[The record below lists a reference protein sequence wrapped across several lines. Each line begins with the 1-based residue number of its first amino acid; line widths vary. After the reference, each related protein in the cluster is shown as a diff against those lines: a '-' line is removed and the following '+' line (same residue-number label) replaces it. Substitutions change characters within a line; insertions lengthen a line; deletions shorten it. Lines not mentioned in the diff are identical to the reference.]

1 MANYYELKR
10 ELEKA
15 AGAAV
20 TVDAERD
27 GRTLAFDLPRE
38 TAADRE
44 EQSSGVPYGLSLLYP
59 TVVGGVV
66 EGMPAEAAGLKEED
80 RITRVAGTEVRT
92 WKEMREEISRHPGEE
107 IEIAWLRDGEPMTAL
122 VTPEPR
128 PDGESTIGQIGIG
141 PHTSTADVPFG
152 EAASLSASGLVNS
165 AGLILEFIGSIFEE
179 DRYKELGGPI
189 LIAKMAD
196 DTAERG
202 LEPFIYFLALLS
214 VNLAI
219 LNLMPIP
226 ALDGGHLVF
235 LTLEA
240 VHAKAAVAAQKGV
253 LPAGRPRPDPGPD
266 DPGDLQRPQPAGHPL
281 HLRAVPVVPAALQAH
296 NRAPQSLAMS
306 SRQKA
311 DSSGDEPGRLT
322 AAIRGHAR
330 SLGFDL
336 FGVTPAE
343 PLPGSDFY
351 ARWVALGY
359 AGEMEYLRRNREKR
373 GDPRLLVPGAVSVIC
388 VGMNYYPGPQEETAA
403 GCPDSPGLRGRIA
416 AYARGDD
423 YHELVKKRLAELW
436 RFIEEEAGRP
446 VRGRWYV
453 DTAPVL
459 ERELAQRAGL
469 GWWGKNTCLIN
480 KRQGSW
486 FFLGEIITDLELP
499 FDEPRGRPLR
509 HLHPLPR
516 RLPHRR
522 LPGTVRPRL
531 PPLHLL
537 PDHRAADRHTR
548 DAASRYRRLAVR
560 LRRLPGGLPVEPQG
574 GAGSRDRL
582 CLPSGTGAARPG
594 RTDGARCGRGSTFY
608 SETARSRGPNG
619 RDSCATSPSRW
630 AIPAGPRRSGY

>member
-1 MANYYELKR
+1 MLYFLIALGILIFVHELGHFLVAKGAGIRVERFSLGFPPRMIGFRWKETDYCLSWIPFGGYVKVAGMADVGSEEETGADWEFPSKPIWVRMAVIAAGPAMNLLFAYVAFLFLYSTYGIDSIDSTAIDPLEGSPAAIAGLRHGDAIVRVGEQPVANYYELKR

-38 TAADRE
+38 TAAARE
-44 EQSSGVPYGLSLLYP
+44 EQSSGVPYGLSLLYS

-80 RITRVAGTEVRT
+80 RITRVAGAEVRT
-92 WKEMREEISRHPGEE
+92 WKEMREQISRHPGEE

-240 VHAKAAVAAQKGV
+240 VM
-253 LPAGRPRPDPGPD
+253 R
-266 DPGDLQRPQPAGHPL
+266 
-281 HLRAVPVVPAALQAH
+281 
-296 NRAPQSLAMS
+296 
-306 SRQKA
+306 
-311 DSSGDEPGRLT
+311 
-322 AAIRGHAR
+322 
-330 SLGFDL
+330 
-336 FGVTPAE
+336 
-343 PLPGSDFY
+343 
-351 ARWVALGY
+351 
-359 AGEMEYLRRNREKR
+359 
-373 GDPRLLVPGAVSVIC
+373 
-388 VGMNYYPGPQEETAA
+388 
-403 GCPDSPGLRGRIA
+403 
-416 AYARGDD
+416 
-423 YHELVKKRLAELW
+423 
-436 RFIEEEAGRP
+436 
-446 VRGRWYV
+446 
-453 DTAPVL
+453 
-459 ERELAQRAGL
+459 
-469 GWWGKNTCLIN
+469 
-480 KRQGSW
+480 
-486 FFLGEIITDLELP
+486 
-499 FDEPRGRPLR
+499 RPLSQR
-509 HLHPLPR
+509 KREFCQQVGLVLILGLMILVTFNDLN
-516 RLPHRR
+516 RLVIP
-522 LPGTVRPRL
+522 
-531 PPLHLL
+531 
-537 PDHRAADRHTR
+537 
-548 DAASRYRRLAVR
+548 YI
-560 LRRLPGGLPVEPQG
+560 
-574 GAGSRDRL
+574 
-582 CLPSGTGAARPG
+582 
-594 RTDGARCGRGSTFY
+594 
-608 SETARSRGPNG
+608 SELFQ
-619 RDSCATSPSRW
+619 
-630 AIPAGPRRSGY
+630 